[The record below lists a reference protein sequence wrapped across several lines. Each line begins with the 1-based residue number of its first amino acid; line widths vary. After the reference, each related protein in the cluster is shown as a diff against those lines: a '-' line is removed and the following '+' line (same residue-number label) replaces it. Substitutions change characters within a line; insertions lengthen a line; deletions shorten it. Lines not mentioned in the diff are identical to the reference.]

1 MVTYFCCSKEAPT
14 STSSGYRGFP
24 PVTKGFNLIYVEPG
38 CSQQNITRRKPT
50 TALYWYEYLFSTM
63 SDHTNYIWD
72 GNSTLT
78 DSNPDDELGYND
90 LWESWKNIIIS
101 VKTGTANITYLQRL
115 AKRKQNQI
123 KTEHIAKALD
133 KRGLI
138 KHTITIQIA
147 SNGNF
152 VSVEFVTQQI
162 METFCS
168 EPLSIFGLNIT
179 FHPDRKKPKPK
190 KRLMNV
196 SLLNIQP
203 ETLEQIVTDFLE
215 TYADIEGDP
224 PICS

>member
-1 MVTYFCCSKEAPT
+1 
-14 STSSGYRGFP
+14 
-24 PVTKGFNLIYVEPG
+24 
-38 CSQQNITRRKPT
+38 
-50 TALYWYEYLFSTM
+50 M

-72 GNSTLT
+72 GNSNLT

-133 KRGLI
+133 KRDLM

-203 ETLEQIVTDFLE
+203 ETPEQIVTDFLE